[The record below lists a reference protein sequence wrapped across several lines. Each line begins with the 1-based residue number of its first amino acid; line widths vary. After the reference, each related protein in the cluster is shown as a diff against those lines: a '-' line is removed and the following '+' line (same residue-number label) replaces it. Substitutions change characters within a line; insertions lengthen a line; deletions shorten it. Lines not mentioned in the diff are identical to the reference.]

1 MFCGAARALCPR
13 EGPRDSPSTGLRR
26 ERLLSLAAS
35 SSAQLLRDSGVL
47 PAWQRAWHTA
57 WHGCRE
63 GLRSVAAAP
72 GVRRLARHRDLGEP
86 LLGCSQLCWALP
98 AQFSPCPPLARAA
111 VPVPVCSTSCRW
123 CRRSPGAG
131 AARSRGSRR
140 CLSRRSLSCRW
151 LERSLPGLGSGA
163 AAVLQPQLE
172 LLWAG
177 SGEAAL
183 VVSQQC
189 SALLAQLRSGLPW
202 LAEWVRTVPRAL
214 QGTRDP
220 SGSAAHRGL

>member
-1 MFCGAARALCPR
+1 MFCGAARAVCPR

-47 PAWQRAWHTA
+47 PAWQRAWHTV

-72 GVRRLARHRDLGEP
+72 RPRGAPSGVFPAVLGA
-86 LLGCSQLCWALP
+86 SSSVP
-98 AQFSPCPPLARAA
+98 AFSS
-111 VPVPVCSTSCRW
+111 PVPCSSAGARVLHG
-123 CRRSPGAG
+123 SAGGAG
-131 AARSRGSRR
+131 AARSRGGRR

-177 SGEAAL
+177 SGEVAL
-183 VVSQQC
+183 FVSQQC

-214 QGTRDP
+214 EGTRDP
-220 SGSAAHRGL
+220 SGSTAHRGL